1 MKDNEYDAD
10 NDDTQEEKVS
20 VEEDEISS
28 QEDGFM
34 RGYLDEEETKECAE
48 CGAAVA
54 EEKAITKEIE
64 GENYSFC
71 SRTCAQDF
79 EDSMK

>member
-1 MKDNEYDAD
+1 MKDNEYDSE
-10 NDDTQEEKVS
+10 NDDLQDEEVS

-34 RGYLDEEETKECAE
+34 RGYNDEEVSKECAE
-48 CGAAVA
+48 CGAAVQ
-54 EEKAITKEIE
+54 EEKAILKEIE
-64 GENYSFC
+64 GENYTFC

>member
-1 MKDNEYDAD
+1 MKDNEYDSESD
-10 NDDTQEEKVS
+10 EVNEEEVS

-34 RGYLDEEETKECAE
+34 RGYLDEEEAKECAE
-48 CGAAVA
+48 CGASIS
-54 EEKAITKEIE
+54 EEKRVNKEIE
-64 GENYSFC
+64 GEPYSFC